1 MSRNVCRAVQCGLGL
16 VLNIFYSN
24 LWRFGSDG
32 PPGGARHS
40 LGASHTRVVLLAV
53 WFFGEWVVSVVFWGG
68 RGLPPLFPFHGGEL
82 WQGTAQGGRSSATL
96 RSYPPSAPL
105 MLAPFGR
112 SAHPNPKPT

>member
-24 LWRFGSDG
+24 LWRFGRDG
-32 PPGGARHS
+32 PPGGARPS

-68 RGLPPLFPFHGGEL
+68 QGSPTPFSVPRGRALARYCTGGPLLRYATELPPLGPPD
-82 WQGTAQGGRSSATL
+82 ARSL
-96 RSYPPSAPL
+96 RSLGPP
-105 MLAPFGR
+105 
-112 SAHPNPKPT
+112 